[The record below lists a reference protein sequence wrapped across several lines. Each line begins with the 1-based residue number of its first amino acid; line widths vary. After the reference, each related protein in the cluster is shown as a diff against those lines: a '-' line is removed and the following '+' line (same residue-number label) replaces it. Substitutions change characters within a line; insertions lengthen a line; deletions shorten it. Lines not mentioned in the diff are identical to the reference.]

1 MSFAT
6 WRDKSKLCS
15 MIPHIR
21 GACREYGNPLSAG
34 DIDRLLQAAY
44 KAGYREA
51 SKVTELVA
59 ANAILLAQDLACK
72 QTAKFT
78 STPRG

>member
-1 MSFAT
+1 
-6 WRDKSKLCS
+6 

-21 GACREYGNPLSAG
+21 GACREYGNPLNPQA
-34 DIDRLLQAAY
+34 IDRLLQSAY

-51 SKVTELVA
+51 SKVTELIA
-59 ANAILLAQDLACK
+59 ANAILLAQELSCK

-78 STPRG
+78 NPPRG